1 MSTPH
6 STASP
11 NRMVLRYWVILN
23 AIDALLTGL
32 ALMLGAVE
40 GNMILQLFSSQI
52 GDMSMLFVKV
62 LIAMAIGGIL
72 WERGKMR
79 ILVALNYAMV
89 AVVFY
94 NMLVITYAL

>member
-1 MSTPH
+1 MQTSRST
-6 STASP
+6 TAP
-11 NRMVLRYWVILN
+11 RRRVLRYWVILN

-52 GDMSMLFVKV
+52 GDMSTLFVKV
-62 LIAMAIGGIL
+62 LVALAIGGIL
-72 WERGKMR
+72 WERGKTR

-89 AVVFY
+89 VVVVY
-94 NMLVITYAL
+94 NMLVTTYAL

>member
-1 MSTPH
+1 MSTRQ
-6 STASP
+6 STAAP

-40 GNMILQLFSSQI
+40 GNMVLQLFSSQI

-62 LIAMAIGGIL
+62 LIALAIGGIL
-72 WERGKMR
+72 WERGKTR

>member
-1 MSTPH
+1 MQTSQST
-6 STASP
+6 TAP
-11 NRMVLRYWVILN
+11 RRMVLRYWVILN
-23 AIDALLTGL
+23 AVDALLTGL

-40 GNMILQLFSSQI
+40 GHMILLLFSSQS

-62 LIAMAIGGIL
+62 LIALAIRGIL
-72 WERGKMR
+72 WERGKTR